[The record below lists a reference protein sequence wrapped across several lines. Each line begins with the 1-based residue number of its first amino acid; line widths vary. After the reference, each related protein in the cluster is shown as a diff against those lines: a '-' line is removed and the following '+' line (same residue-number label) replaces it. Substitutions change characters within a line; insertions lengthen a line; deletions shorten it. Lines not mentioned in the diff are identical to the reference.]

1 MTSICFECR
10 VLACTQASIY
20 TTTEWAN
27 QRKSISVF
35 HINLFIGPGSLNR
48 QLVYWVAQGGIV
60 HQEPFDPFPHFSD
73 ICEKCSNHLGELP
86 RAPGPRPG
94 KGSYLKFPLTPMG
107 VLAPVSSRT
116 QNSAWPPI
124 NNSGNFSP
132 HMSG

>member
-73 ICEKCSNHLGELP
+73 ICEKCFNHLGELP

-94 KGSYLKFPLTPMG
+94 KGLSKISADADGGPGSCVFTQIQRTT
-107 VLAPVSSRT
+107 SSWRKVT
-116 QNSAWPPI
+116 
-124 NNSGNFSP
+124 G
-132 HMSG
+132 